1 MKEYFFKDLYINIT
15 ATSTADGMYVQVQ
28 DLLLLFIIKSKN

>member
-15 ATSTADGMYVQVQ
+15 ATSTADGMDVQVQ
-28 DLLLLFIIKSKN
+28 DDISNILQSY